1 MTKETRMTS
10 HLEVKPM
17 DLMNRGVCE
26 AFVLGHSLV
35 IRHWS
40 LVIRVRLAALLSL
53 VALLLLSSSLNAQ
66 DEPNVPFIDQTLQ
79 RSDDFYSNGM
89 KSLVEDVVKVA
100 GMTDETKISELKKVA
115 QESVVDKMAK
125 SKTGLWKV
133 WNAMAKNGDV
143 DQNQFW
149 AAYRKLP
156 EAILTPDRSPIWEEG
171 LKRLLNE
178 AERAK
183 WEAEASKRRDRIEKA
198 IADYLNRGR
207 DEWKDQRIEA
217 RKAQVEELV
226 AQHQLDAPTT
236 QKLRDGL
243 ASAVERALPSWG
255 NGLEKNIREYVK
267 SAFLGGAE
275 DRLQMLEGGQI
286 NFGTAAEPE
295 AMMAENTTWQEL
307 LKQTLSGT
315 AFTEYEA
322 REQQRL
328 KRRNQALTLLAVSEV
343 DRHLRLTASQR
354 GKLEIALASVI
365 AGAGSRIDA
374 MLGQNY
380 TSSEFILMVL
390 NGVPEPTVKAL
401 LEADQQTGWD
411 ELAARYAGWW
421 NQH

>member
-1 MTKETRMTS
+1 MK
-10 HLEVKPM
+10 
-17 DLMNRGVCE
+17 GVM
-26 AFVLGHSLV
+26 V

-40 LVIRVRLAALLSL
+40 FVIGGCAAI
-53 VALLLLSSSLNAQ
+53 VCATIGSSSAQ
-66 DEPNVPFIDQTLQ
+66 EEPNVPFIDQTLQ

-89 KSLVEDVVKVA
+89 KMLVDDVVKVA
-100 GMTDETKISELKKVA
+100 GMTDEAKITELKKIA
-115 QESVVDKMAK
+115 QESVADKMAK

-133 WNAMAKNGDV
+133 WKAMAKNGDV

-149 AAYRKLP
+149 TAYRKLP
-156 EAILTPDRSPIWEEG
+156 EAILTPDRSPIWEDG

-183 WEAEASKRRDRIEKA
+183 WEAEATKRRDRIEKA

-243 ASAVERALPSWG
+243 APAVERALPSWG
-255 NGLEKNIREYVK
+255 KGLEKNIREYVK

-286 NFGTAAEPE
+286 NFGAAAEPE
-295 AMMAENTTWQEL
+295 AMMAENATWQEL
-307 LKQTLSGT
+307 LKQSLSEA
-315 AFTEYEA
+315 AFSDYDA
-322 REQQRL
+322 REHQRL

-343 DRHLRLTASQR
+343 DRHLRLTSSQR
-354 GKLEIALASVI
+354 GKLETVLASVI
-365 AGAGSRIDA
+365 DGARSRIDA

-390 NGVPEPTVKAL
+390 NGVPDPTVKEL
-401 LEADQQTGWD
+401 LEVDQQTGWD

-421 NQH
+421 NQN

>member
-1 MTKETRMTS
+1 MK
-10 HLEVKPM
+10 
-17 DLMNRGVCE
+17 G
-26 AFVLGHSLV
+26 AFVIRQWSFVISGCAVFVCGPLG
-35 IRHWS
+35 
-40 LVIRVRLAALLSL
+40 
-53 VALLLLSSSLNAQ
+53 NASAQ
-66 DEPNVPFIDQTLQ
+66 EEPNVPFIDQTLQ
-79 RSDDFYSNGM
+79 RSDEFYSNGM
-89 KSLVEDVVKVA
+89 KSLVDDVVKVA
-100 GMTDETKISELKKVA
+100 GMTDEAKIIELKKVA
-115 QESVVDKMAK
+115 QESVADKMAK

-149 AAYRKLP
+149 TAYRKLP
-156 EAILTPDRSPIWEEG
+156 EAILTPDRSPIWEDG

-178 AERAK
+178 AERVK
-183 WEAEASKRRDRIEKA
+183 WEAEATKRRDRIEKA

-207 DEWKDQRIEA
+207 DEWKEQRIEA

-243 ASAVERALPSWG
+243 APAVQRSLSAWG
-255 NGLEKNIREYVK
+255 KGLEKNIREYVK

-295 AMMAENTTWQEL
+295 AMMAESATWQEL
-307 LKQTLSGT
+307 LKQALSEA
-315 AFTEYEA
+315 AFSDYDA

-343 DRHLRLTASQR
+343 DRHLRLTSSQR
-354 GKLEIALASVI
+354 GKLETALASVI
-365 AGAGSRIDA
+365 DGARSRIDA

-390 NGVPEPTVKAL
+390 NGVPEPTVKEL

-421 NQH
+421 NQN